1 VSLRLALRE
10 IRNHPRF
17 AAFFTLNLAL
27 GFAGFAALDAFERS
41 VSGELRQRSKAYLA
55 ADVAVSA
62 GRPLADEE
70 VRHLDSLA
78 GADVRISRAA
88 QLFSMAAGEGRS
100 RLVEIHAIDS
110 DFPLY
115 GAVVLEDT
123 GPAGPEQKSALRDAA
138 GAWVDPPLLTQLDVD
153 LGDELRIGS
162 ATFRIQGAV
171 ARDGSRGSSG
181 FSIAPRVY
189 IALAQLERT
198 GLVATGSR
206 VQYRRTYRLPPGA
219 DSDGLARSMR
229 LGVADPAIA
238 VRSHRE
244 ATRDLARAYAS
255 VSDHLGLVALIAI
268 FLAGLGAAH
277 LFRSFLSRRVREL
290 AVLLCLGTT
299 RGTAQL
305 VFFVQVGLL
314 SLAASLCACGIAA
327 LLLPALTRLAGG
339 FVPPDFQP
347 RVGWQAVGLVL
358 LLSATAS
365 ASACLPLV
373 ARLRSLKPA
382 ELFAEHAQP
391 ALGRGPRDALL
402 LLPALALFWLVAVW
416 RTGSFSVGSAFI
428 GVFTVALAVLLLLA
442 VVGLRGLGAL
452 PLRRPLA
459 ARLALRE
466 LARSRAS
473 TVSGFVAIA
482 LCALLASIPPQMR
495 AALARELEAPEASR
509 LPSLFLFDIQPE
521 QVAPLE
527 RHVTERGA
535 SLQRVSPMVRAR
547 LTSHNGESLR
557 EQPTAEPPPGRTAG
571 GAAEARRLRAR
582 RHNLTWRADLTD
594 SERIRAGRP
603 FSGPHHQDSEGPA
616 ELSLEVNFAER
627 LGVGLGDTLAF
638 DVQGV
643 PVEGRVV
650 NLREVRWNSF
660 QPNFFVAF
668 NPGVLDGAPATFLAS
683 VPRLPDDDRLL
694 LQTSIVDA
702 FPNVSVI
709 DVTRAVARLVGLV
722 VQLHWAITS
731 TGALSIVVGLLLVFA
746 IARDQARARRWETN
760 LLKVLGADFSR
771 IRHMLDLEFGVLG
784 LLASLA
790 GCALGLAASRV
801 LATSVLDAPWTVSW
815 PPLLLVLAA
824 VPLVC
829 VVTGRAAARS
839 VLRERPLALL
849 QADGD

>member
-78 GADVRISRAA
+78 GADARISRAA

-391 ALGRGPRDALL
+391 ALGRWA
-402 LLPALALFWLVAVW
+402 VARATRCCSCRHSPCSGWW
-416 RTGSFSVGSAFI
+416 R
-428 GVFTVALAVLLLLA
+428 
-442 VVGLRGLGAL
+442 
-452 PLRRPLA
+452 
-459 ARLALRE
+459 
-466 LARSRAS
+466 
-473 TVSGFVAIA
+473 SG
-482 LCALLASIPPQMR
+482 
-495 AALARELEAPEASR
+495 APEASR
-509 LPSLFLFDIQPE
+509 S
-521 QVAPLE
+521 
-527 RHVTERGA
+527 
-535 SLQRVSPMVRAR
+535 
-547 LTSHNGESLR
+547 
-557 EQPTAEPPPGRTAG
+557 
-571 GAAEARRLRAR
+571 
-582 RHNLTWRADLTD
+582 
-594 SERIRAGRP
+594 
-603 FSGPHHQDSEGPA
+603 
-616 ELSLEVNFAER
+616 
-627 LGVGLGDTLAF
+627 
-638 DVQGV
+638 
-643 PVEGRVV
+643 
-650 NLREVRWNSF
+650 
-660 QPNFFVAF
+660 
-668 NPGVLDGAPATFLAS
+668 
-683 VPRLPDDDRLL
+683 
-694 LQTSIVDA
+694 
-702 FPNVSVI
+702 
-709 DVTRAVARLVGLV
+709 
-722 VQLHWAITS
+722 
-731 TGALSIVVGLLLVFA
+731 
-746 IARDQARARRWETN
+746 
-760 LLKVLGADFSR
+760 
-771 IRHMLDLEFGVLG
+771 
-784 LLASLA
+784 
-790 GCALGLAASRV
+790 
-801 LATSVLDAPWTVSW
+801 
-815 PPLLLVLAA
+815 
-824 VPLVC
+824 
-829 VVTGRAAARS
+829 AARS
-839 VLRERPLALL
+839 SVSSRSPSRYCCCSPWWACAAWARSRCVDRSPPAWRFASSLEAARAPCRASSPSHSAPCSRASRHRCAPPWRASSRRPRRRDCRACSSSTSSPSRWRRSSVT
-849 QADGD
+849 